1 MGTKEKILEVALRQF
16 NTFGTDAVTVRSI
29 AQEVGI
35 SHGNLCYH
43 FPNTDAIILALYRRI
58 AQEMDVQILR
68 AQAGTPN
75 LEHLLQLGPAGFQ
88 ILYRYKFLMLDFVR
102 ITRRIPQ
109 IQIEYRALAQLR
121 EQQYLQVFQ
130 NMIALG
136 WLRPEPV
143 EGYYQNLAR
152 RWLVFGDG
160 WIPHAEIH
168 RNGSPDETAKYYYQ
182 ILISELLPLLT
193 AKGRRLFPKEPK

>member
-1 MGTKEKILEVALRQF
+1 M
-16 NTFGTDAVTVRSI
+16 RSI

-58 AQEMDVQILR
+58 AGEMDEQILR
-68 AQAGTPN
+68 VQEGTPG
-75 LEHLLQLGPAGFQ
+75 LEQLLQLGQEGFR

-102 ITRRIPQ
+102 IMRRIPQ
-109 IQIEYRALAQLR
+109 IQTEYRALAQLR
-121 EQQYLQVFQ
+121 EQQYMQIFQ
-130 NMIALG
+130 NMIAMG
-136 WLRPEPV
+136 WLRPAPV
-143 EGYYQNLAR
+143 EEYYENLAR

-168 RNGSPDETAKYYYQ
+168 RSGSPDEIATYYYQ
-182 ILISELLPLLT
+182 MLISELLPLLT
-193 AKGRRLFPKEPK
+193 AKGRRLFPKG

>member
-1 MGTKEKILEVALRQF
+1 MDTKEKILEVALQQF
-16 NTFGTDAVTVRSI
+16 NTLGTDAVTVRSI

-58 AQEMDVQILR
+58 AGEMDEQILR
-68 AQAGTPN
+68 VQEGTPG
-75 LEHLLQLGPAGFQ
+75 LEQLLQLGQEGFR

-102 ITRRIPQ
+102 IMRRIPQ
-109 IQIEYRALAQLR
+109 IQTEYRALAQLR
-121 EQQYLQVFQ
+121 EQQYMQIFQ
-130 NMIALG
+130 NMIAMG
-136 WLRPEPV
+136 WLRPAPV
-143 EGYYQNLAR
+143 EEYYENLAR

-168 RNGSPDETAKYYYQ
+168 RSGSPDEIATYYYQ
-182 ILISELLPLLT
+182 MLISELLPLLT
-193 AKGRRLFPKEPK
+193 AKGRRLFPKG